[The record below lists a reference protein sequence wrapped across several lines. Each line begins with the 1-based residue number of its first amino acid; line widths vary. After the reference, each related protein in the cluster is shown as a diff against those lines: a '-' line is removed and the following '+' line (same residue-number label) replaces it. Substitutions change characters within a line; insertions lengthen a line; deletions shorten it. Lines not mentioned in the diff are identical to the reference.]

1 MTIYI
6 PDKSIANT
14 NIKNIKSDI
23 PSTMGASLDV
33 CPLITEIIATIK
45 PIEAI
50 NKIITDANGS
60 GILASKVL
68 KKRRKKSICSEN
80 ETNNNLLIIFCLL

>member
-14 NIKNIKSDI
+14 NIINIKNDI
-23 PSTMGASLDV
+23 PSTTGANLEV

-50 NKIITDANGS
+50 NRIITDMNGS
-60 GILASKVL
+60 GIFDSKVL
-68 KKRRKKSICSEN
+68 KKRRKKSI
-80 ETNNNLLIIFCLL
+80 